1 MKYFL
6 DCMIEGLARFGCGLA
21 GLAYPPDHEES
32 TLGPRDVA
40 VE

>member
-6 DCMIEGLARFGCGLA
+6 NCMIEGLARFGCGMG
-21 GLAYPPDHEES
+21 GLAYHHNHEES